1 MLSVGAQQLLWKKQN
16 GEYIHIGKE
25 HLNDQYVKNVMSE
38 KNGRKNMFQ
47 NTQNVIDAREVHQS
61 CPGTG
66 PPIWVRDKKGK
77 KIYCK
82 GCFVVIRDTGQSRP
96 EEARRNIGVGIHK
109 ALDKGIIFGRT
120 KYTLDETVFDTVTE
134 ESAYWEGNLMSD
146 GNISRGK
153 TGNLRI
159 ALQK

>member
-1 MLSVGAQQLLWKKQN
+1 M
-16 GEYIHIGKE
+16 
-25 HLNDQYVKNVMSE
+25 
-38 KNGRKNMFQ
+38 
-47 NTQNVIDAREVHQS
+47 
-61 CPGTG
+61 
-66 PPIWVRDKKGK
+66 
-77 KIYCK
+77 
-82 GCFVVIRDTGQSRP
+82 VIRDTGQSRP